1 MTIPKYPHV
10 LSLSVKP
17 LLALLLPVVS
27 VALLEISELASL
39 QSQPP
44 LSLDSPIKIM
54 SRYFI
59 LYIMHVCCKVNLI
72 H

>member
-1 MTIPKYPHV
+1 MTNPKYPHV

-27 VALLEISELASL
+27 VALLGISELTSL

-44 LSLDSPIKIM
+44 LSLDSPFKI
-54 SRYFI
+54 I
-59 LYIMHVCCKVNLI
+59 IA
-72 H
+72 